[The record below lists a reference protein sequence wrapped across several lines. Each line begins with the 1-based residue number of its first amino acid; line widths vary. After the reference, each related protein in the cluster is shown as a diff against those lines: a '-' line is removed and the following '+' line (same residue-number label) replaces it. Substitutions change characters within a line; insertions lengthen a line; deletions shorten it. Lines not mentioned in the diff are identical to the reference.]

1 MIFENRRSQ
10 ATTKWRG
17 DPSPQ
22 SFLRKAGGFGISA
35 RGSGAAKAPQLVGD
49 LTAGAPPV
57 PIPNTEV
64 KPRRADCT
72 ARESVWESRSLPAL
86 NKGHAAKAAWPFPL
100 WPNSPDTYTM
110 AEKSFL
116 DRAAEYTY
124 KELER
129 VGGDPSKLEVPLQTV
144 AVLYSVQAIID
155 NGGFQY
161 LFENDFPFSP
171 PYSTFSDA
179 YRRIG
184 ASQDAER
191 LDKAVA
197 MFPFESPHLHQQK
210 RLDFMG
216 IPRGGS

>member
-1 MIFENRRSQ
+1 
-10 ATTKWRG
+10 
-17 DPSPQ
+17 
-22 SFLRKAGGFGISA
+22 
-35 RGSGAAKAPQLVGD
+35 
-49 LTAGAPPV
+49 
-57 PIPNTEV
+57 
-64 KPRRADCT
+64 
-72 ARESVWESRSLPAL
+72 
-86 NKGHAAKAAWPFPL
+86 
-100 WPNSPDTYTM
+100 M

>member
-1 MIFENRRSQ
+1 
-10 ATTKWRG
+10 
-17 DPSPQ
+17 
-22 SFLRKAGGFGISA
+22 
-35 RGSGAAKAPQLVGD
+35 
-49 LTAGAPPV
+49 
-57 PIPNTEV
+57 
-64 KPRRADCT
+64 
-72 ARESVWESRSLPAL
+72 
-86 NKGHAAKAAWPFPL
+86 
-100 WPNSPDTYTM
+100 M

-116 DRAAEYTY
+116 DRAAEHTY

-144 AVLYSVQAIID
+144 AVFYAVQAIRD

-191 LDKAVA
+191 LDKAIA
-197 MFPFESPHLHQQK
+197 MFPFESPHLYRQK
-210 RLDFMG
+210 RLDFMEFLEEDHEFFELG
-216 IPRGGS
+216 NQVCGDEAVWAALEEYANKNATLFRVI